1 MKITKIVLLLISPI
15 ILISCYPAKPMTKKI
30 DRAASLVG
38 EINKF
43 QYYVSR
49 NIVLT
54 KTNDP
59 DIIGE
64 IKTKGSLKVTK
75 NKDVIQITSS
85 TCGALLKTTTSNRD
99 NKVFHIAFEAD
110 NDNCLRFEQ
119 NRSGS
124 EQKLYLQYDIP
135 HKHAVIYGGDVFV
148 VEWSGAENLN
158 KSKLQAKIDNW
169 FAKVR
174 GFFKGIPNDEK
185 DNPYLLVKMNVKVDE
200 KEQYRKASGRK
211 VQ

>member
-1 MKITKIVLLLISPI
+1 MKLIKIFLIAVTPI

-30 DRAASLVG
+30 DNAASMIG
-38 EINKF
+38 DISKF

-54 KTNDP
+54 KSNDP

-64 IKTKGSLKVTK
+64 IKTKGNLKVTK

-85 TCGALLKTTTSNRD
+85 TCGALLKTTTSKKG
-99 NKVFHIAFEAD
+99 NKIYHIAFEAD
-110 NDNCLRFEQ
+110 NDNCLRFKQ
-119 NRSGS
+119 NKSGL
-124 EQKLYLQYDIP
+124 EQKLYLQYDNP
-135 HKHAVIYGGDVFV
+135 RKHAVYYGGDVFI
-148 VEWSGAENLN
+148 VEWNGAENLN
-158 KSKLQAKIDNW
+158 RSKAQAKIDNW

-174 GFFKGIPNDEK
+174 GFFKGIPNDEQDK
-185 DNPYLLVKMNVKVDE
+185 PYLLVKMNVKIDE

-211 VQ
+211 VE